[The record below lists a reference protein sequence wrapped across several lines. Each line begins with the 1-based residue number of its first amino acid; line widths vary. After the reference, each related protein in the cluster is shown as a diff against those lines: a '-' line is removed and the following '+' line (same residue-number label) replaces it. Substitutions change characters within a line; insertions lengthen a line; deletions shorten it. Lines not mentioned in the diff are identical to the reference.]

1 MIYIADCRTQSH
13 TFRMITD
20 NTDYG
25 VSTAVSVFD
34 ILYTIEFELITLM
47 NSKPAGKYFLIF
59 NVKLQ

>member
-1 MIYIADCRTQSH
+1 
-13 TFRMITD
+13 MITD

-34 ILYTIEFELITLM
+34 ILYTTEFELITLM
-47 NSKPAGKYFLIF
+47 NSKPAGKYSLIF